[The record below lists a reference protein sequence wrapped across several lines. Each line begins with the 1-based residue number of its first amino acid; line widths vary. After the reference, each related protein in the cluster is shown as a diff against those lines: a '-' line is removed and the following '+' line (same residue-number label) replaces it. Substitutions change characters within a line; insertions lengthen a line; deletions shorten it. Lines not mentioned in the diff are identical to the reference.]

1 MQVKGGEDMSDKE
14 KVNLVLFVVFATI
27 AAVLYHFFPEVMKNY
42 WIYKF
47 VGNGIFIVF
56 IVSLW
61 VIGTVVLFLGNKITK
76 LRKK

>member
-1 MQVKGGEDMSDKE
+1 MSEKG
-14 KVNLVLFVVFATI
+14 KVNLVLFIIFATI
-27 AAVLYHFFPEVMKNY
+27 AAVLYHFFPDFMTNY